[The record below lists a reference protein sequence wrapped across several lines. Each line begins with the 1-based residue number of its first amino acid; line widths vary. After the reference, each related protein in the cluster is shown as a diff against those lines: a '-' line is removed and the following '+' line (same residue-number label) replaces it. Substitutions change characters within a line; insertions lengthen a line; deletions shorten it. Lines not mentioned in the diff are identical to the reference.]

1 MIQILFVLPDDRERT
16 RTMPAVP
23 RVGDHIGWQPDPD
36 GTLEEHTVA
45 SVYWELDGLRE
56 GGQVTITLEDRLVD
70 GKSVNGQ
77 SAPWPSL

>member
-36 GTLEEHTVA
+36 GHHEEHTVQ
-45 SVYWELDGLRE
+45 SVYWSLDDRD
-56 GGQVTITLEDRLVD
+56 QNHVVITLEDRIVD
-70 GKSVNGQ
+70 GRPANGP